1 MKSEESIAEKFL
13 KTISHEVITY
23 EPDGNRTPDF
33 SLGQNIGV
41 EVRRLSKTITQ
52 YGKSTV
58 PEELEFKLIPKIEKL
73 FSSIEL
79 KENENGYFA
88 MISFER
94 PLNPTKVFI
103 KKLSDALSSLND
115 KNTIINQK
123 LVLENLEISFFE
135 SNESLKSRFIL
146 GMYSDRDSGGFV
158 LSNISESL
166 TKVIIEKER
175 KIQPF
180 YNQYESWW
188 LVLIDQIG
196 KGLNKNEASQ
206 IENTALKNSKFEKVF
221 IVSPLPPHIGYD
233 VKKYSL

>member
-1 MKSEESIAEKFL
+1 MKYEESIVEKFL

-23 EPDGNRTPDF
+23 EPNGNRTPDF
-33 SLGQNIGV
+33 ALGQNIGV
-41 EVRRLSKTITQ
+41 EVRRLSKTITLF
-52 YGKSTV
+52 GKSSV
-58 PEELEFKLIPKIEKL
+58 PEKLQFKLIPEIEKL

-79 KENENGYFA
+79 KINENGYFA

-94 PLNPTKVFI
+94 PLSPNKVFI
-103 KKLSDALSSLND
+103 KRLSEALSNLKD
-115 KNTIINQK
+115 KNTIISQK

-135 SNESLKSRFIL
+135 SCELLESRFVL
-146 GMYSDRDSGGFV
+146 GMFSNRNLGGFV

-166 TKVIIEKER
+166 TKIIIEKEK

-180 YNQYESWW
+180 FNQYESWW

-196 KGLNKNEASQ
+196 KGLNKNEACQ

-233 VKKYSL
+233 VKNYS